1 MKSSQT
7 PLTTDSNSLDSEKL
21 EKAHKLIYG
30 TVEIIQEHG
39 WRVLSPDGVEMMKS
53 LLLEKLSSPET
64 PEDIKDIC
72 RKYHV
77 YLVKG
82 MNLSGS
88 T

>member
-1 MKSSQT
+1 MNLYQT
-7 PLTTDSNSLDSEKL
+7 PPTTDSSSPDPEKL

-39 WRVLSPDGVEMMKS
+39 WRVLSPDGVEMVKA
-53 LLLEKLSSPET
+53 LLLEKISNPKT

-72 RKYHV
+72 RKYYV

-82 MNLSGS
+82 MNHSGS